1 MTNDALRVE
10 LLFCDSSSH
19 SLRDSSSSYSSDDS
33 ASDLVFATAHSEK
46 RQSKRLAGARV
57 GLSVDLLEPERYP
70 LGCCLDTTK
79 TRQNGGSARAERGD
93 LCAIAALLLARG
105 SLETLEE
112 VDAAAFV
119 HDGERVLRANAAF
132 SRFIVRDGSE
142 LPGLRLEELA
152 APEDARSLMASVAAT
167 SAEPP
172 ADAHVQRFR
181 TAPGRVALGSTLARR
196 VGAGETLVLIEP
208 QVVSE
213 RSFGLLKLLEEAVDR
228 LDEIVFITEA
238 DPIDD
243 VGRRI
248 VFVNR
253 AYTRITG
260 FEPEEVVGKTPNVT
274 IGVATDSDA
283 LARIAKGI
291 AARQTVHE
299 ELHKYGKGGVEYW
312 VELDIIP
319 VFDESGRHTNWVSIQ
334 RDITDRKQLEEQL
347 VETAQIAS
355 AGLLAANL
363 ASEINNPLAA
373 VSCSLEWLS
382 DRLPILVER
391 VAALDPSLRRETA
404 EIIEAMTDARAASA
418 RMAAVTNYLRLL
430 GGTPASVHVPTNVA
444 DVLDAA
450 LVELAQEVPVPGR
463 IEREYL
469 HASKVS
475 ADPNR
480 LRHAFRLALR
490 NAAQALPHEHE
501 AQNRIVVRVSAEGAA
516 VVVEIEDTGRGIPPE
531 MQGKLFTP
539 FVTTKAY
546 GLGNGLGLFVA
557 QRLVREIGG
566 EIDVRAGAIAGTL
579 VKIRIPAAATPE
591 TPAAPDRVEENPV
604 WTEESGSGVTRS
616 IRGRGVGS

>member
-1 MTNDALRVE
+1 
-10 LLFCDSSSH
+10 
-19 SLRDSSSSYSSDDS
+19 
-33 ASDLVFATAHSEK
+33 
-46 RQSKRLAGARV
+46 
-57 GLSVDLLEPERYP
+57 
-70 LGCCLDTTK
+70 LDTTR
-79 TRQNGGSARAERGD
+79 TRQNGGSALAEGRD
-93 LCAIAALLLARG
+93 LRSLSAYALASG
-105 SLETLEE
+105 PPVPLEG
-112 VDAAAFV
+112 VPAAAFV
-119 HDGERVLRANAAF
+119 HDGERILDANTALAAF
-132 SRFIVRDGSE
+132 LGREARRVA
-142 LPGLRLEELA
+142 GLRLEELT
-152 APEDARSLMASVAAT
+152 APEDLRSLIASIGAT
-167 SAEPP
+167 QAEPP
-172 ADAHVQRFR
+172 PEAHVQRFR
-181 TAPGRVALGSTLARR
+181 SADGRVALGNVLARR
-196 VGAGETLVLIEP
+196 FGTGGQVLVLIEP

-238 DPIDD
+238 DAIDD

-274 IGVATDSDA
+274 IGAETDPET

-291 AARQTVHE
+291 AARETVHE

-319 VFDESGRHTNWVSIQ
+319 VFDEAGRHTNWVSIQ
-334 RDITDRKQLEEQL
+334 RDITVRKQLEEQL

-382 DRLPILVER
+382 DRLPMLVER

-404 EIIEAMTDARAASA
+404 EILEAMGDARAASA

-430 GGTPASVHVPTNVA
+430 GGTPASVHVPTSVA

-450 LVELAQEVPVPGR
+450 IVELAQEVPVPGR

-469 HASKVS
+469 PVSKVS

-490 NAAQALPHEHE
+490 NAAQALLHEQE
-501 AQNRIVVRVSAEGAA
+501 AHNRIVVRVRPEDTA
-516 VVVEIEDTGRGIPPE
+516 VVVEVEDTGRGIPPE

-566 EIDVRAGAIAGTL
+566 EIDIRPGAAVGTL
-579 VKIRIPAAATPE
+579 VKIRVPAS
-591 TPAAPDRVEENPV
+591 TPAEAPVPSERADDNAVWSEE
-604 WTEESGSGVTRS
+604 TGSGVTRS
-616 IRGRGVGS
+616 MRGRRASQ

>member
-1 MTNDALRVE
+1 M
-10 LLFCDSSSH
+10 
-19 SLRDSSSSYSSDDS
+19 
-33 ASDLVFATAHSEK
+33 
-46 RQSKRLAGARV
+46 
-57 GLSVDLLEPERYP
+57 
-70 LGCCLDTTK
+70 
-79 TRQNGGSARAERGD
+79 
-93 LCAIAALLLARG
+93 
-105 SLETLEE
+105 
-112 VDAAAFV
+112 
-119 HDGERVLRANAAF
+119 
-132 SRFIVRDGSE
+132 
-142 LPGLRLEELA
+142 
-152 APEDARSLMASVAAT
+152 
-167 SAEPP
+167 
-172 ADAHVQRFR
+172 QRFR
-181 TAPGRVALGSTLARR
+181 TAQGRVALGRALARR
-196 VGAGETLVLIEP
+196 TERAGELLVLIEP
-208 QVVSE
+208 EVVSE
-213 RSFGLLKLLEEAVDR
+213 RSFELLKLLEEAVDR

-238 DPIDD
+238 DAIDD

-274 IGVATDSDA
+274 IGAETDADT
-283 LARIAKGI
+283 LARIARGI
-291 AARQTVHE
+291 AAREAVHE

-319 VFDESGRHTNWVSIQ
+319 VFDESGAHTNWVSIQ

-382 DRLPILVER
+382 DRLPVLVER
-391 VAALDPSLRRETA
+391 VAALDPSLRHETA
-404 EIIEAMTDARAASA
+404 EILEAMNDARSASA

-430 GGTPASVHVPTNVA
+430 GGTPASVHVPTAVA
-444 DVLDAA
+444 EVLEAA

-463 IEREYL
+463 VEREYQSV
-469 HASKVS
+469 AKVS

-490 NAAQALPHEHE
+490 NAAQALLHEHE
-501 AQNRIVVRVSAEGAA
+501 AKNRIVVRVRSEDAA

-531 MQGKLFTP
+531 MEGKLFTP

-566 EIDVRAGAIAGTL
+566 EIDVGPGATVGTV
-579 VKIRIPAAATPE
+579 VKIRIPAAPVT
-591 TPAAPDRVEENPV
+591 AAPNPEDHGEEAV
-604 WTEESGSGVTRS
+604 WSEESGSGVTRS
-616 IRGRGVGS
+616 LRGRRVSS

>member
-1 MTNDALRVE
+1 MPAL
-10 LLFCDSSSH
+10 
-19 SLRDSSSSYSSDDS
+19 
-33 ASDLVFATAHSEK
+33 
-46 RQSKRLAGARV
+46 
-57 GLSVDLLEPERYP
+57 
-70 LGCCLDTTK
+70 
-79 TRQNGGSARAERGD
+79 
-93 LCAIAALLLARG
+93 I
-105 SLETLEE
+105 
-112 VDAAAFV
+112 
-119 HDGERVLRANAAF
+119 HDGERVLRANAALSQF
-132 SRFIVRDGSE
+132 LSRDAVAG
-142 LPGLRLEELA
+142 LPLEQLT
-152 APEDARSLMASVAAT
+152 APEDVRSLLAALGAT
-167 SAEPP
+167 N
-172 ADAHVQRFR
+172 ADVPREAHVQRFR
-181 TAPGRVALGSTLARR
+181 TRLGRVALGHALARR
-196 VGAGETLVLIEP
+196 FGGAGEVLVLVEP
-208 QVVSE
+208 EIVSE

-238 DPIDD
+238 ESIDD

-274 IGVATDSDA
+274 VGVESDPET

-291 AARQTVHE
+291 AARETVHE

-319 VFDESGRHTNWVSIQ
+319 VFDDSGRHTHWVSIQ

-382 DRLPILVER
+382 ARLPMLVER
-391 VAALDPSLRRETA
+391 IAALDPSLRHETA
-404 EIIEAMTDARAASA
+404 EILEAMGDARAASA

-430 GGTPASVHVPTNVA
+430 GGTPASVHIPTVVSE
-444 DVLDAA
+444 VLDAA

-463 IEREYL
+463 IEREY
-469 HASKVS
+469 HPVPRVS

-490 NAAQALPHEHE
+490 NAAQALLHEQE
-501 AQNRIVVRVSAEGAA
+501 AHNLVVVRVRPEDGA
-516 VVVEIEDTGRGIPPE
+516 VVIEIEDTGRGIPPE
-531 MQGKLFTP
+531 MQGKLFSP

-566 EIDVRAGAIAGTL
+566 EIDIRPGASVGTL
-579 VKIRIPAAATPE
+579 VKIRVPAAAELEVPSPPE
-591 TPAAPDRVEENPV
+591 HADENAV
-604 WTEESGSGVTRS
+604 WREESGSGVTRS
-616 IRGRGVGS
+616 LRGRDLGS